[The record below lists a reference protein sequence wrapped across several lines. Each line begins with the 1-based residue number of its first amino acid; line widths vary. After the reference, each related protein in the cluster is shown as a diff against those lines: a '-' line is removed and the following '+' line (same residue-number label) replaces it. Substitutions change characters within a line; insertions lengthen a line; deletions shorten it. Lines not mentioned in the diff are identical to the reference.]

1 MNWNDSQSKSFNTA
15 VRNNQDNQDHHFRYR
30 WSITID
36 TKFHY
41 ANLSI
46 SKTVDLNRISPFR
59 GDFWPTGKKILS
71 FPIETKCGL
80 NHIWSVYPFQL
91 INSVMISLCYFESN
105 LYLMPLPLK
114 QRVRRKLVESNYSWK
129 GNNLSP
135 SIKTISEFSPI
146 LYSQK
151 ISPTVYISKV
161 LTQYNLVI
169 SWQMEKVKDLNII

>member
-1 MNWNDSQSKSFNTA
+1 
-15 VRNNQDNQDHHFRYR
+15 
-30 WSITID
+30 
-36 TKFHY
+36 
-41 ANLSI
+41 
-46 SKTVDLNRISPFR
+46 
-59 GDFWPTGKKILS
+59 
-71 FPIETKCGL
+71 
-80 NHIWSVYPFQL
+80 
-91 INSVMISLCYFESN
+91 MISLCYFESN

-161 LTQYNLVI
+161 LAQYNLVI
-169 SWQMEKVKDLNII
+169 G

>member
-15 VRNNQDNQDHHFRYR
+15 VRNNQDNRDHHFRYR

-46 SKTVDLNRISPFR
+46 SKTVDFNRISQFQA
-59 GDFWPTGKKILS
+59 KILS
-71 FPIETKCGL
+71 SATKTKFGL
-80 NHIWSVYPFQL
+80 PTVNHIWSVYPFQL

-161 LTQYNLVI
+161 LAQYNLVI
-169 SWQMEKVKDLNII
+169 GWQMEKVKDLNII